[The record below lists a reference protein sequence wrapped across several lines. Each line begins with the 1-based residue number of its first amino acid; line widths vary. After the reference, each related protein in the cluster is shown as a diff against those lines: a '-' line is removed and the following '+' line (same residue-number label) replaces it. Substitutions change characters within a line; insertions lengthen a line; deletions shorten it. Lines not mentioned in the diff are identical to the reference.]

1 MSLLTLEN
9 ITKEYGTR
17 MVLND
22 ISLRIERGERVALVG
37 ANGAGKTTLI
47 RIALGLDQQDTG
59 NVIMAKNIKIGYL
72 SQQLEIAG
80 GNAVEETARAF
91 EKLLAIERRLRAAE
105 QRMAEAPS
113 DGPELEKLLNDYGRL
128 ATEYELAGGYS
139 LEARI
144 KSTLTGLGLREEAL
158 NLPADRLSGGE
169 KMRVALARV
178 LLSEAELLILDEPTN
193 HLDIPATEWL
203 EGFLRNFPG
212 GVLVVSHDRYFLDQ
226 VATRVVELQ
235 DGTILERKGNYSSFL
250 EQKERRREF
259 ILDERNRLLREVK
272 RNEQIALTYKSQRK
286 ISAYHSRMKV
296 AERFKAELERNR
308 NLEHVAHASGPKI
321 VLGKARHISTEVA
334 SAKNFSKSFG
344 DVKLFDKAEFLI
356 KGGEHV
362 GIIGPNGCGKTT
374 LLRVLMGE
382 DEDYQG
388 FARLGYWVRYGY
400 LGQQI
405 TFEDE
410 GRSVMEELMAG
421 HPELSDVAA
430 RDWLAKFLFYGDDI
444 EKRIAV
450 LCGGERVRLYLACML
465 LDNPDCLILDEPTN
479 HLDLP
484 AREALEKALT
494 GYTGTIIAISHDRYF
509 LNRCVK
515 RILAVE
521 DYKLV
526 SYRGGYSEYRAS
538 CGGSVDSGEA
548 GGGGIGGG
556 GDRPTNSAT
565 KATNSSK
572 PANSATATKPKKPAV
587 RAAAASSLSQK
598 ELIHLENEIFRLEE
612 KLRATEALFG
622 ESAPV
627 EVYRDYEE
635 IRVELEQLYAKWA
648 QQAE

>member
-17 MVLND
+17 MVLD
-22 ISLRIERGERVALVG
+22 GISLRIERGERVALVG

-59 NVIMAKNIKIGYL
+59 NIIMAKNIKIGYL

-80 GNAVEETARAF
+80 GNAVEETAKAF
-91 EKLLAIERRLRAAE
+91 ENLLAIERRLRALE
-105 QRMAEAPS
+105 KRMAEGSGDTGGTSGTSGTSAGDS
-113 DGPELEKLLNDYGRL
+113 STGPELEKLLNDYGRL

-226 VATRVVELQ
+226 VATRVIELQ
-235 DGTILERKGNYSSFL
+235 EGTTLERKGNYSSFL

-259 ILDERNRLLREVK
+259 VMDERNRLRREVK
-272 RNEQIALTYKSQRK
+272 RNEQIAQTYKAQRK

-296 AERFKAELERNR
+296 AERFQAELDRNR
-308 NLEHVAHASGPKI
+308 SLDHVARTTGPKI
-321 VLGKARHISTEVA
+321 ALGKARHISSEVA

-344 DVKLFDKAEFLI
+344 DVVLFDKAEFLI
-356 KGGEHV
+356 KGGDHV
-362 GIIGPNGCGKTT
+362 GIVGPNGCGKTT
-374 LLRVLMGE
+374 LLRVLMGQ

-405 TFEDE
+405 AFDDED
-410 GRSVMEELMAG
+410 RSVLQELLAE
-421 HPELSDVAA
+421 HPDLSDAAA

-465 LDNPDCLILDEPTN
+465 LSNPDCLILDEPTN

-494 GYTGTIIAISHDRYF
+494 GYAGTIIAISHDRYF
-509 LNRCVK
+509 LNRCVR

-521 DYKLV
+521 DYKIV
-526 SYRGGYSEYRAS
+526 SYRGGYNEYR
-538 CGGSVDSGEA
+538 
-548 GGGGIGGG
+548 GIGGTAQVR
-556 GDRPTNSAT
+556 DDAAARTTA
-565 KATNSSK
+565 AA
-572 PANSATATKPKKPAV
+572 PAATATV
-587 RAAAASSLSQK
+587 SSHSAK
-598 ELIHLENEIFRLEE
+598 EVALLEAEIARLEE
-612 KLRATEALFG
+612 QLRATEALFG
-622 ESAPV
+622 ETAPI

-635 IRVELEQLYAKWA
+635 IRTAVEQLYQKWA
-648 QQAE
+648 QRMG